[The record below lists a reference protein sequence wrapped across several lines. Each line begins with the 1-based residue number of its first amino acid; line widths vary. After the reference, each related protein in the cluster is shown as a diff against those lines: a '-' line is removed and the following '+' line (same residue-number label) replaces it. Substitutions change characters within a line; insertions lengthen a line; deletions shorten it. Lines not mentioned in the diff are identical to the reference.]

1 MTILPPMLALASAL
15 LLAGPAHAQDASHR
29 LADGR
34 TITVAMPTPGCEDQR
49 VDPDDRFV
57 ISMVYGCGAV
67 GSGTD
72 GEGAVVVSHVPGS
85 TTPRGFLLEHVK
97 TLLPAATEAEAEAQI
112 MPVEVQTRGDVARF
126 LCFSGENADHTR
138 GLIYCVLDQPN
149 TQVMIG
155 AESYDFGKAADVLF
169 LISSGLTIR

>member
-1 MTILPPMLALASAL
+1 MTLFSSTLAFVVATIL
-15 LLAGPAHAQDASHR
+15 AGAAHAQDASHR

-85 TTPRGFLLEHVK
+85 TTPRGFLLDHVR
-97 TLLPAATEAEAEAQI
+97 TLLPAATEAEAQAQI
-112 MPVEVQTRGDVARF
+112 IPVEVQTRGDVARF

-155 AESYDFGKAADVLF
+155 AESYDFPKAADVLF
-169 LISSGLTIR
+169 IISNGLTIR